1 MRTTTFGRI
10 LEALPLIG
18 QGTWEMGESRRSRAQ
33 EVRALQLGLELGMN
47 LIDTAEMYASG
58 DAEEVVGEAIA
69 GRRDGVFLVSKVLP
83 QNASRKGTVKACERS
98 LKRLGVET
106 IDLYLLHWPGEHP
119 LADTIAAFQELR
131 DSGKIR
137 HWGVSNLRMD
147 DLAECERI
155 APGDN
160 ATNQV
165 LYNLQ
170 RRGIEADMVPWCL
183 PRGVLI
189 MAYSPLDQGRLR
201 KPRQLKAVAARH
213 NATPEQVALAWSVR
227 NEGVVTI
234 PKSSNETRLR
244 QNAAAAEL
252 LLTPQDLAELDEA
265 FPPPD
270 GPVELE
276 TA

>member
-10 LEALPLIG
+10 PEALPLIG

-119 LADTIAAFQELR
+119 LADTIAAFRGLR

-155 APGDN
+155 APGEN

-265 FPPPD
+265 FPPPR

>member
-10 LEALPLIG
+10 PEALPLIG

-69 GRRDGVFLVSKVLP
+69 GRRHGVFLVSKVLP
-83 QNASRKGTVKACERS
+83 ENASRKGTVRACERS

-106 IDLYLLHWPGEHP
+106 IDLYLLHWPGDHP

-137 HWGVSNLRMD
+137 YWGVSNLRMD

-155 APGDN
+155 AAGEN

>member
-10 LEALPLIG
+10 PEALPLIG

-119 LADTIAAFQELR
+119 LADTIAAFRELR
-131 DSGKIR
+131 DNGKIR
-137 HWGVSNLRMD
+137 YWGVSNLRMD
-147 DLAECERI
+147 DLAECESI
-155 APGDN
+155 APGEN

-165 LYNLQ
+165 LYKLQ

-183 PRGVLI
+183 QHGVLI

-201 KPRQLKAVAARH
+201 KPKQLKAVAARH
-213 NATPEQVALAWSVR
+213 DATPEQVALAWSVR
-227 NEGVVTI
+227 NAGFVTI

-265 FPPPD
+265 FPPPSE
-270 GPVELE
+270 PVELE
-276 TA
+276 TL

>member
-10 LEALPLIG
+10 PEALPLIG

-119 LADTIAAFQELR
+119 LADTIAAFRELR

-155 APGDN
+155 APGEN

-265 FPPPD
+265 FPPPR
-270 GPVELE
+270 GSVELE

>member
-10 LEALPLIG
+10 PEALPLIG

-252 LLTPQDLAELDEA
+252 VLTAQDLAELDEA
-265 FPPPD
+265 FPPPR

-276 TA
+276 TL